1 MSLTLELLRSE
12 TDRESFYWPYSN
24 TGLISAV
31 PHDCQRAKKA
41 DPPMVNNNNVTRNK
55 VARNGL
61 SPSDTRHSYYK
72 CCVNVE
78 VSALL
83 EHWLG
88 WDDKHHHNHAHSRA
102 PLTNNNNNYSEEMA
116 DRLVS
121 HLIEASSSLPTD
133 AKANSQDPKLW
144 VRKFCSEVGCD
155 VLKKQDA
162 NGKTLLHHLLSG
174 AVQRHLASTAKVL
187 IEAGIPTNLADAH
200 GDTALHL
207 VKNYFGNEEVLDLVQ
222 TLAPH
227 VNLDLQDA
235 KGRTLLS
242 YAAEAGDQC
251 ISLTRLLINLG
262 ASTHSDQLGKEAEV
276 SAFAWFLRAQ
286 MRKLDVLDEDT
297 LYVLCTA
304 MASEVGPARLKA
316 VIDRSMVAL
325 GSSPEA
331 HGPIFRRIRGL
342 TAHYW
347 LRPPQLRSIAVK
359 SIRRSLGPKRLSKG
373 HEVMSRLKV
382 PRKLQRFVTLEEK
395 IPMVAAS
402 SAANHSHHQQ
412 HNDDTN

>member
-24 TGLISAV
+24 GLISAV

-187 IEAGIPTNLADAH
+187 IEAGIPTDLADAQ

-373 HEVMSRLKV
+373 NEVMSRLKV

-395 IPMVAAS
+395 IPVATQNSNHIHNYS
-402 SAANHSHHQQ
+402 S
-412 HNDDTN
+412 DDTNSDN